1 MFKFLKINIQK
12 LILLLYAFTLFIMFH
27 GKIFFIGA
35 HLLLIIIFFL
45 SLLTYKLDDFFVK
58 KPNILLLPLTLFCI
72 QITIGIFYTNAMNYG
87 SHKVLLFIS
96 LVIPSLLISGV
107 TLKLNKYIFVS
118 IIFLML
124 AVFNEFGSPL
134 SILNEITSF
143 YRLGSEDNNPIAL
156 SRGLG
161 LGFISGLFLLKP
173 ELSKIKKI
181 MIFVLIFL
189 FFIYMILTASKGPI
203 IALLISLIFYFLF
216 NPYKKKITINNKY
229 VLLVFIM
236 LGFLMV
242 KYFRLILSPFD
253 FTFIENRTKGGS
265 FSSRLELYEILLNDF
280 YNSGVFNLLF
290 GKGTGNYGFLYSGMD
305 QAEYPHNMILE
316 VLYENGIIGLI
327 ILLTIIFVLLI
338 SFFKKKIIKEKMY
351 LFVICI
357 YFLIN
362 SFMTADISG
371 NIFFFIF
378 GYFALSRN
386 TRLSLNDN
394 LN

>member
-1 MFKFLKINIQK
+1 MFKLSKINIQK
-12 LILLLYAFTLFIMFH
+12 LILLLYAFTLFIIFH

-45 SLLTYKLDDFFVK
+45 SLLTYKLDNFFVK

-72 QITIGIFYTNAMNYG
+72 QITIGILYTNAVNYG
-87 SHKVLLFIS
+87 SYKVLLFIS
-96 LVIPSLLISGV
+96 IVIPSLLISGL

-134 SILNEITSF
+134 SILNDITPF
-143 YRLGSEDNNPIAL
+143 YRLGSEDNNSIVL

-181 MIFVLIFL
+181 MIFMIIFL
-189 FFIYMILTASKGPI
+189 FFIYMILTGSKGPI

-216 NPYKKKITINNKY
+216 NPYKKKIINNKY

-242 KYFRLILSPFD
+242 KYLRLILSAFD

-290 GKGTGNYGFLYSGMD
+290 GKGTGNYGFLFSGMD

-338 SFFKKKIIKEKMY
+338 SFFKKKIIKGKMY

-362 SFMTADISG
+362 SFMTADIAG